1 MRILFSSS
9 SLIEHQYSLSISKGI
24 EAHKIIDVPLTPYTV
39 EKRKGLR
46 FLVNPRFYWS
56 GRGDLNSGPP
66 EPHSGALPGCA
77 TSRKNA
83 IIVLPL
89 CFVKE

>member
-1 MRILFSSS
+1 
-9 SLIEHQYSLSISKGI
+9 
-24 EAHKIIDVPLTPYTV
+24 V

-66 EPHSGALPGCA
+66 EPHSEKGGAGKVLKK
-77 TSRKNA
+77 RKLL
-83 IIVLPL
+83 IY
-89 CFVKE
+89 FDS